1 MIQGNVEIMEND
13 TTNLAAE
20 HAQLGALT
28 TRLIAEYTGRLDRAR
43 LCSEATP
50 GELSALF
57 DEPLP
62 QTGLDASEVLKR
74 FETDIAPHSMAIS
87 SPRYFG
93 LFNPAPIPVAVWADA
108 LASALNQNGA
118 AWRNS
123 PAANVIEARVI
134 RWLCE
139 LIGYDATAYG
149 TLTSGGSEANL
160 VGLKCARD
168 AAHDAIR
175 DRGLRAAPGALA
187 VYATEQ
193 SHYSIEKSLDILGL
207 GRTSLRKIPTDDQFH
222 IRVDELRAA
231 IERDRAEG
239 HIPCCVAGAAGATST
254 GVVDPLDQLAEVA
267 KEFGCWFHVDAA
279 YGGGLACSTQHRGML
294 RGIER
299 ADSITIDAH
308 KWLFVPFACGAL
320 LVRGGA
326 DVLRRSFDLT
336 PEYLTEKRE
345 RFGGADEEFDGFRYG
360 QLGTK
365 RFNALKLWAAFKTL
379 GIDGYAEIV
388 DRHIELT
395 RYLAEQIDLLPD
407 FERLGQV
414 ETAVCCFRY
423 LPDWVRA
430 VDGPGQDRVQRDLQQ
445 RIEASGEAWFAT
457 TVLRGRRVL
466 RVNVNSFLTRRR
478 HIDYLLEL
486 LQGFGTELTAERKT
500 Q

>member
-1 MIQGNVEIMEND
+1 MDD
-13 TTNLAAE
+13 TRSLDLIAE
-20 HAQLGALT
+20 HKRLGELT
-28 TRLIAEYTGRLDRAR
+28 TRLITEYARGLDQAR

-62 QTGLDASEVLKR
+62 RTGIDAGQVWAR
-74 FETDIAPHSMAIS
+74 FETDIVPHSMAIS

-93 LFNPAPIPVAVWADA
+93 LFNPAPVPVAVWADA

-123 PAANVIEARVI
+123 PAANVIESRVI

-139 LIGYDATAYG
+139 LVDYATTAYG

-175 DRGLRAAPGALA
+175 DRGLRAASGELT

-207 GRTSLRKIPTDDQFH
+207 GRSSLRKIPADDQFH
-222 IRVDELRAA
+222 IRVEELRAA
-231 IERDRAEG
+231 IERDRAVG

-254 GVVDPLDQLAEVA
+254 GVVDPLDQLAEIA
-267 KEFGCWFHVDAA
+267 AEYRCWFHVDAA
-279 YGGGLACSTQHRGML
+279 YGGGLAFSDKHRGL
-294 RGIER
+294 LGGIER

-308 KWLFVPFACGAL
+308 KWMFVPFACGAL

-345 RFGGADEEFDGFRYG
+345 RFGGADEELDGFRYG

-379 GIDGYAEIV
+379 GMEGYSAIV
-388 DRHIELT
+388 DRQIELT
-395 RYLAEQIDLLPD
+395 HYLAAQIDLLPD
-407 FERLGQV
+407 FARLGQV

-423 LPDWVRA
+423 LPDWVQA
-430 VDGPGQDRVQRDLQQ
+430 LDGPGQDRVQRDLQQ
-445 RIEASGEAWFAT
+445 RIEGSGEAWFAT

-486 LQGFGTELTAERKT
+486 LQRFGGELISGN
-500 Q
+500 

>member
-1 MIQGNVEIMEND
+1 MIDDHSPDLG
-13 TTNLAAE
+13 AE
-20 HAQLGALT
+20 HQRLGELT
-28 TRLIAEYTGRLDRAR
+28 TKFIAEYAR
-43 LCSEATP
+43 GLEDAPLCSVATP
-50 GELSALF
+50 AELVALF

-62 QTGLDASEVLKR
+62 RSGLDPADVLSR

-87 SPRYFG
+87 SARYFG
-93 LFNPAPIPVAVWADA
+93 LFNPAPLPVAVWADA

-123 PAANVIEARVI
+123 PAANVIEAQVI

-149 TLTSGGSEANL
+149 TITSGGSEANL

-168 AAHDAIR
+168 AAHDAVR
-175 DRGLRAAPGALA
+175 ERGLRAAPGELT

-207 GRTSLRKIPTDDQFH
+207 GRESLRKIPTDDQFH
-222 IRVDELRAA
+222 IRIDELRVA
-231 IERDRAEG
+231 IERDRTDG
-239 HIPCCVAGAAGATST
+239 HIPCCIAGAAGATST
-254 GVVDPLDQLAEVA
+254 GVVDPLDQLADLAAEY
-267 KEFGCWFHVDAA
+267 GCWFHVDAA
-279 YGGGLACSTQHRGML
+279 YGGGLAFSSEYRGLL

-299 ADSITIDAH
+299 ADSITMDAH
-308 KWLFVPFACGAL
+308 KWMFVPFACGAL

-365 RFNALKLWAAFKTL
+365 RFNAFKLWAALKTL
-379 GIDGYAEIV
+379 GVSGYAKII
-388 DRHIELT
+388 DRQIELT
-395 RYLAEQIDLLPD
+395 QYLATQIDGLSA
-407 FERLGQV
+407 FERLGRV
-414 ETAVCCFRY
+414 ETAVCCFRF
-423 LPDWVRA
+423 LPDWARA
-430 VDGPGQDRVQRDLQQ
+430 LDGPEQDRLQRDLQQ

-457 TVLRGRRVL
+457 TVLGGRRVM

-486 LQGFGTELTAERKT
+486 LQRFGGELANERRL
-500 Q
+500 